1 MLSPSLALSRMLAA
15 AIPPPPVRRAQLA
28 DALGATLAV
37 DVAAPLA
44 LPAFDNSAM
53 DGYALRASDVT
64 AGRLLPVSQR
74 ILAGQAPSPL
84 VSGTAARIFT
94 GALLPEGADSVV
106 MQEACTVVDGSVRPP
121 DTVTAG
127 SHVRRCGED
136 VAQGSPLLPR
146 GRRLRP
152 QDLGLLA
159 SVGMS
164 SVDVYRP
171 LRVAVLVTGDELRE
185 PGGAQLRAGEIF
197 NSNGPMLSAMV
208 RRCGLQVIETGRVA
222 DSEQAVAQ
230 ALGDA
235 AAAADVIVSTG
246 GVSVGEAD
254 HVRSQVERLGAL
266 SLWRIAIKPGK
277 PLAFGRVGDV
287 PFIGLPGNPSSVFVT
302 FAVLARPYL
311 LACQGRD
318 EREMPRVTA
327 RAGFSVTSAGSRE
340 EYLRVALLP
349 GDHGAEAVP
358 AGSQSSGAL
367 SAATRA
373 QALAVV
379 PPDTLIASGDAVDII
394 LLDAL
399 IP

>member
-15 AIPPPPVRRAQLA
+15 AIPPPPVQCAQLA

-37 DVAAPLA
+37 DVRAPMA

-53 DGYALRASDVT
+53 DGYALRASDVIG
-64 AGRLLPVSQR
+64 GRSFPVSQR
-74 ILAGQAPSPL
+74 ILAGQAPLPL
-84 VSGTAARIFT
+84 TSGTAARIFT
-94 GALLPEGADSVV
+94 GAPLPEGADSVV
-106 MQEACTVVDGSVRPP
+106 MQEACAVADGSVRPLSA
-121 DTVTAG
+121 VTAG
-127 SHVRRCGED
+127 SHVRRRGED
-136 VAQGSPLLPR
+136 VAQGDLLLPR

-159 SVGMS
+159 SVGLS
-164 SVDVYRP
+164 SVAVYRP

-185 PGGAQLRAGEIF
+185 PGGPPLQAGEIF

-208 RRCGLQVIETGRVA
+208 RRCGLQAIETERVA

-230 ALGDA
+230 ALGEA
-235 AAAADVIVSTG
+235 AVTADVIVSTG

-254 HVRSQVERLGAL
+254 HVKSQIERLGAL

-302 FAVLARPYL
+302 FAVFARPFL

-318 EREMPRVTA
+318 ERELPRVTA

-349 GDHGAEAVP
+349 GDDGAEAVP
-358 AGSQSSGAL
+358 AGNQSSGAL

-373 QALAVV
+373 QAIAIV
-379 PPDTLIASGDAVDII
+379 PPGKLIARGDAVDLI

>member
-1 MLSPSLALSRMLAA
+1 MLSPALALTRMLAA
-15 AIPPPPVRRAQLA
+15 VTPPPPVHRASLA
-28 DALGATLAV
+28 EALNATLAA
-37 DVAAPLA
+37 DVMAPQA
-44 LPAFDNSAM
+44 LPTFDNSAM
-53 DGYALRASDVT
+53 DGYAFRASDLVDRNVIPVT
-64 AGRLLPVSQR
+64 QH
-74 ILAGQAPSPL
+74 ILAGMSASPL
-84 VSGTAARIFT
+84 VPGTAARIFT
-94 GALLPEGADSVV
+94 GAPLPEGADSVV
-106 MQEACTVVDGSVRPP
+106 MQELCEVVGGSVRPLE
-121 DTVTAG
+121 TVTAG
-127 SHVRRCGED
+127 SHVRRRGED
-136 VAQGSPLLPR
+136 VACGSLLLPQ

-159 SVGMS
+159 SVGVV

-185 PGGAQLRAGEIF
+185 PGGMPLQAGEIF
-197 NSNGPMLSAMV
+197 NSNGPMLAAMI
-208 RRCGLQVIETGRVA
+208 RRCGLQVITEDRVA

-230 ALGDA
+230 ALGNA
-235 AAAADVIVSTG
+235 ATTADVIVSTG

-277 PLAFGRVGDV
+277 PLAFGRVGEV

-318 EREMPRVTA
+318 EPETPRMTV
-327 RAGFSVTSAGSRE
+327 RAGFSVTTAGTRE
-340 EYLRVALLP
+340 EYFRVALVH
-349 GDHGAEAVP
+349 GNHGAEAVL
-358 AGSQSSGAL
+358 AGNQSSGAL

-373 QALAVV
+373 SALAVV
-379 PPDTLIASGDAVDII
+379 PPGTLLGPGDVVDVI
-394 LLDAL
+394 LLDSL

>member
-1 MLSPSLALSRMLAA
+1 MLSPSLALARMLAA
-15 AIPPPPVRRAQLA
+15 AIPPPPAHGMQLA

-37 DVAAPLA
+37 DVTAPLA

-53 DGYALRASDVT
+53 DGYALRASDV
-64 AGRLLPVSQR
+64 ADGRSLPVSQR
-74 ILAGQAPSPL
+74 ILAGQVPL
-84 VSGTAARIFT
+84 PLTSGTAARIFT
-94 GALLPEGADSVV
+94 GAPLPEGADSVM
-106 MQEACTVVDGSVRPP
+106 MQEACAVVDGSVRPLQAV
-121 DTVTAG
+121 TVG
-127 SHVRRCGED
+127 SHVRRRGED
-136 VAQGSPLLPR
+136 VAQGSLLLPR

-159 SVGMS
+159 SVGMA
-164 SVDVYRP
+164 SVEVYRP
-171 LRVAVLVTGDELRE
+171 LRVAILVTGDELRE
-185 PGGAQLRAGEIF
+185 PGGPPLRAGEIF

-208 RRCGLQVIETGRVA
+208 RRCGLQAIETERVA

-302 FAVLARPYL
+302 FAVLARPFL

-318 EREMPRVTA
+318 EREMPRLTV
-327 RAGFSVTSAGSRE
+327 RAGFSVTSAGTRE
-340 EYLRVALLP
+340 EYLRVTLLP
-349 GDHGAEAVP
+349 GDDGTEAVL
-358 AGSQSSGAL
+358 AGNQSSGAL

-379 PPDTLIASGDAVDII
+379 PPDTLIAPGDAVDVI

-399 IP
+399 VP

>member
-1 MLSPSLALSRMLAA
+1 MLSPSLALARMLAA
-15 AIPPPPVRRAQLA
+15 AIPPPPAHRAQLA

-37 DVAAPLA
+37 DVTAPLA

-53 DGYALRASDVT
+53 DGYALRASDV
-64 AGRLLPVSQR
+64 ADGRSLPVSQR
-74 ILAGQAPSPL
+74 ILAGQAPLPL
-84 VSGTAARIFT
+84 TSGTAARIFT
-94 GALLPEGADSVV
+94 GAPLPEGADSVV
-106 MQEACTVVDGSVRPP
+106 MQEACAVVDGSVRCLHA
-121 DTVTAG
+121 VTAG
-127 SHVRRCGED
+127 SHVRRRGED
-136 VAQGSPLLPR
+136 VAQGSLLLPR

-159 SVGMS
+159 SVGMA
-164 SVDVYRP
+164 SVEVYRP
-171 LRVAVLVTGDELRE
+171 LRVAILVTGDELRE
-185 PGGAQLRAGEIF
+185 PDGPPLQAGEIF
-197 NSNGPMLSAMV
+197 NSNGPMLAAMV
-208 RRCGLQVIETGRVA
+208 RRCGLQPIGTDRVA

-235 AAAADVIVSTG
+235 AATADVIVSTG

-254 HVRSQVERLGAL
+254 HVRSQVERLGTL

-302 FAVLARPYL
+302 FAVLARPFL

-318 EREMPRVTA
+318 EREMPRLTV
-327 RAGFSVTSAGSRE
+327 RAGFSVTSAGTRE
-340 EYLRVALLP
+340 EYLRVTLLP
-349 GDHGAEAVP
+349 GDDGAEAVL
-358 AGSQSSGAL
+358 AGNQSSGAL

-379 PPDTLIASGDAVDII
+379 PPDTLIAPGDAVDVI

-399 IP
+399 VP

>member
-1 MLSPSLALSRMLAA
+1 M
-15 AIPPPPVRRAQLA
+15 
-28 DALGATLAV
+28 
-37 DVAAPLA
+37 
-44 LPAFDNSAM
+44 
-53 DGYALRASDVT
+53 
-64 AGRLLPVSQR
+64 
-74 ILAGQAPSPL
+74 
-84 VSGTAARIFT
+84 
-94 GALLPEGADSVV
+94 
-106 MQEACTVVDGSVRPP
+106 VDGSVCPLHSV
-121 DTVTAG
+121 TVG
-127 SHVRRCGED
+127 SHVRRRGED
-136 VAQGSPLLPR
+136 VAEGSLLLAR

-159 SVGMS
+159 SVGMA
-164 SVDVYRP
+164 SVEVYRP
-171 LRVAVLVTGDELRE
+171 LRVAVLVTGDELRQ
-185 PGGAQLRAGEIF
+185 PGGPPLRAGEIF

-208 RRCGLQVIETGRVA
+208 RRCGLQAIETERVA
-222 DSEQAVAQ
+222 DSERDVAR

-302 FAVLARPYL
+302 FAVLARPFL

-318 EREMPRVTA
+318 ERETPRLTA
-327 RAGFSVTSAGSRE
+327 RAGFSVTSAGTRE
-340 EYLRVALLP
+340 EYLRIALVS
-349 GDHGAEAVP
+349 GDDGAEAVL
-358 AGSQSSGAL
+358 AGNQSSGAL

-379 PPDTLIASGDAVDII
+379 PPDTLIAPGDAVDVI